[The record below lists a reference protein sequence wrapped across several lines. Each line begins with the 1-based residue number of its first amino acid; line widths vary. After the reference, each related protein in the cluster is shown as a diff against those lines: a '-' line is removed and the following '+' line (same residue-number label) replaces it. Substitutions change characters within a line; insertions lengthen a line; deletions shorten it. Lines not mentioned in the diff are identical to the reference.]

1 MSRIKGE
8 FCKGAGY
15 HESIIIIIIIIIID
29 INFIIVFIII
39 LMIIQ
44 QRPLFRFSSESGY
57 VLAY

>member
-1 MSRIKGE
+1 MSKNKGE

-15 HESIIIIIIIIIID
+15 HESIIIIIIIID